1 MFLLIYFVVVAV
13 RTSLV
18 MPYHWQS
25 TTMLP
30 RNEASPPIRHDF
42 NSNSEANEYVQ
53 LFLSDMC
60 FWEQTRDESPRL
72 NKRGQEQETKRK
84 YSKLWKGKR
93 EELSSSEPILT
104 VRDLRWKAAVD
115 PVTGKT
121 YYYNTFSRKTQW
133 DKVSR
138 FYHIAPG

>member
-1 MFLLIYFVVVAV
+1 
-13 RTSLV
+13 
-18 MPYHWQS
+18 
-25 TTMLP
+25 
-30 RNEASPPIRHDF
+30 
-42 NSNSEANEYVQ
+42 
-53 LFLSDMC
+53 MC

-93 EELSSSEPILT
+93 EELSSSEPVLT

-121 YYYNTFSRKTQW
+121 YYYNTFTRKTQW